1 MWRAFNAR
9 LSHNVWSRTASVAT
23 LKTTYGITSRV
34 TDTATWNEGANT
46 VAVPGSEALIGGE
59 QTAYGLQGRS
69 LLLLIA
75 K

>member
-1 MWRAFNAR
+1 M
-9 LSHNVWSRTASVAT
+9 AT